1 MTNKGIN
8 PLYVS
13 ALDVLI
19 GTLGV
24 FIVLNFL
31 HSRLLNAMP
40 PTPQNPLAATAV
52 KPDLKPDT
60 KTLQAKPVNGNN
72 GSWWRRT
79 FGPAE
84 KPPPPSQPA
93 TNTPNTPGTPNK
105 PSQPVETSNPA
116 PSPPQDPVAV
126 DLMKQ
131 TQGAVVILLQQTDVA
146 KNSVEMM
153 LQQGNR
159 SWKPSRASKYQDATF
174 AYQKGLNYFYQKDIQ
189 PGTYEVMVRIR
200 RGGKSTAQQPFSLF
214 GKIVPPGRRT
224 QTYAFGRYAI
234 GGSQS
239 DWESAGQL
247 VITSTGLEFHP
258 KLSKAT
264 ETAAPA
270 AGSEPSAAPPS
281 TQTVKPAPE
290 TTKKR
295 SGKWG

>member
-31 HSRLLNAMP
+31 HSRLLNAAPTP
-40 PTPQNPLAATAV
+40 PTPLTAQAD
-52 KPDLKPDT
+52 KTDQKSETADLT
-60 KTLQAKPVNGNN
+60 AKPVNGNN

-79 FGPAE
+79 FGTAE
-84 KPPPPSQPA
+84 KPPEPVQP
-93 TNTPNTPGTPNK
+93 K
-105 PSQPVETSNPA
+105 PQVDPAPDRTGPVEPTQA

-131 TQGAVVILLQQTDVA
+131 TQGAVVILLQQSDVA
-146 KNSVEMM
+146 KTAVEMM
-153 LQQGNR
+153 LQQGSR
-159 SWKPSRASKYQDATF
+159 TWKPSRASKYQDATF
-174 AYQKGLNYFYQKDIQ
+174 AYQKGLNYYYQKEMQ
-189 PGTYEVMVRIR
+189 PGTYDVLVRIKK
-200 RGGKSTAQQPFSLF
+200 GSKSAGTQPFSLF
-214 GKIVPPGRRT
+214 GKAIPPGRRS

-239 DWESAGQL
+239 DWQMAGQL
-247 VITSTGLEFHP
+247 VVTGNGLEFRPRMTKVPETIHP
-258 KLSKAT
+258 TPDGVPVA
-264 ETAAPA
+264 
-270 AGSEPSAAPPS
+270 EPTGTPS
-281 TQTVKPAPE
+281 TPSPTPA
-290 TTKKR
+290 TTPKKR

>member
-31 HSRLLNAMP
+31 QSRLMNAAP
-40 PTPQNPLAATAV
+40 VQSPVAATAA
-52 KPDLKPDT
+52 KPDAKSATSTLPTKP
-60 KTLQAKPVNGNN
+60 ANGNN

-79 FGPAE
+79 FGAAE
-84 KPPPPSQPA
+84 KPPVIPSPPPNPTAPA
-93 TNTPNTPGTPNK
+93 PK
-105 PSQPVETSNPA
+105 PVETSPIPPA
-116 PSPPQDPVAV
+116 PPQDPVAV

-146 KNSVEMM
+146 KNAVEMM
-153 LQQGNR
+153 LQQGSR
-159 SWKPSRASKYQDATF
+159 TWKPSRASKYQDATF
-174 AYQKGLNYFYQKDIQ
+174 AYQKGLNYFYQKEIQ

-200 RGGKSTAQQPFSLF
+200 KGSKSAATQAFSLF
-214 GKIVPPGRRT
+214 GKAVPAGRRT

-239 DWESAGQL
+239 DWVTAGQL
-247 VITSTGLEFHP
+247 VITAHGLEFRPRLP
-258 KLSKAT
+258 KAS
-264 ETAAPA
+264 ETAPA
-270 AGSEPSAAPPS
+270 TPDSTPVAEPSGSP
-281 TQTVKPAPE
+281 TTKPASTP
-290 TTKKR
+290 KKR
-295 SGKWG
+295 GGKWG

>member
-31 HSRLLNAMP
+31 HSRLLNASP
-40 PTPQNPLAATAV
+40 PAAQTPLVAKTEKPGVKQETATLPS
-52 KPDLKPDT
+52 KPS
-60 KTLQAKPVNGNN
+60 NGNN

-79 FGPAE
+79 FGVSE
-84 KPPPPSQPA
+84 KPPEPTQPKPA
-93 TNTPNTPGTPNK
+93 DPQPQTP
-105 PSQPVETSNPA
+105 QPRVETNPQP

-153 LQQGNR
+153 LQQGSR
-159 SWKPSRASKYQDATF
+159 TWKPSRASKYQDATF
-174 AYQKGLNYFYQKDIQ
+174 AYQKGLNYFYQKEIQ
-189 PGTYEVMVRIR
+189 PGTYDVMVRIR
-200 RGGKSTAQQPFSLF
+200 KGSKSAGTQAFSLF
-214 GKIVPPGRRT
+214 GKAVPEGRRT

-234 GGSQS
+234 GGSQR
-239 DWESAGQL
+239 DWQSAGQL
-247 VITSTGLEFHP
+247 VVTGSGLEFRP
-258 KLSKAT
+258 RLQKAPENGSPASDNPPVADPT
-264 ETAAPA
+264 GSPAAP
-270 AGSEPSAAPPS
+270 SA
-281 TQTVKPAPE
+281 PAPA
-290 TTKKR
+290 KKR

>member
-31 HSRLLNAMP
+31 QSRLVNS
-40 PTPQNPLAATAV
+40 TPAPIVATV
-52 KPDLKPDT
+52 VKPDT
-60 KTLQAKPVNGNN
+60 KPETINAPAKPANGNN

-79 FGPAE
+79 FGAAE
-84 KPPPPSQPA
+84 KPPVIPSPPPNPA
-93 TNTPNTPGTPNK
+93 TPTPK
-105 PSQPVETSNPA
+105 PVETNPIP

-153 LQQGNR
+153 LQQGSR
-159 SWKPSRASKYQDATF
+159 TWKPSRASKYQDATF

-200 RGGKSTAQQPFSLF
+200 KGSKSAATQAFSLF
-214 GKIVPPGRRT
+214 GKAVPAGGRT

-239 DWESAGQL
+239 DWVTAGQL
-247 VITSTGLEFHP
+247 VITASGLEFRPRLP
-258 KLSKAT
+258 KAS
-264 ETAAPA
+264 ETAPASTDSAPVA
-270 AGSEPSAAPPS
+270 DP
-281 TQTVKPAPE
+281 TVSPQAKPA
-290 TTKKR
+290 TTPKKR
-295 SGKWG
+295 GGKWG

>member
-31 HSRLLNAMP
+31 QSRLVNA
-40 PTPQNPLAATAV
+40 TPAAVQAPIAATAKKTETTPQPS
-52 KPDLKPDT
+52 KP
-60 KTLQAKPVNGNN
+60 ANGNN

-79 FGPAE
+79 FGAAE
-84 KPPPPSQPA
+84 KPATASPPSS
-93 TNTPNTPGTPNK
+93 PNTPAPK
-105 PSQPVETSNPA
+105 PVETSPQP

-131 TQGAVVILLQQTDVA
+131 TQGAVVILLQQTDLA

-159 SWKPSRASKYQDATF
+159 TWKPSRASKYQDATF

-189 PGTYEVMVRIR
+189 PGTYDVMVRIR
-200 RGGKSTAQQPFSLF
+200 KGSKSAATQAFSLF
-214 GKIVPPGRRT
+214 GKIVPAGRRT
-224 QTYAFGRYAI
+224 QTYAFGRYAL

-239 DWESAGQL
+239 DWEMAGQV
-247 VITSTGLEFHP
+247 VITSSGLEFRPRLP
-258 KLSKAT
+258 KAS
-264 ETAAPA
+264 ETAPASPDSAPVAEPTGSPTAKPA
-270 AGSEPSAAPPS
+270 ATP
-281 TQTVKPAPE
+281 
-290 TTKKR
+290 KKR
-295 SGKWG
+295 GGKWG

>member
-31 HSRLLNAMP
+31 HSRLLNANP
-40 PTPQNPLAATAV
+40 PVTQTPLVAKTEKPAT
-52 KPDLKPDT
+52 KPETTTLPSKP
-60 KTLQAKPVNGNN
+60 ANGNN

-79 FGPAE
+79 FGVSE
-84 KPPPPSQPA
+84 KPPEPTQPKPA
-93 TNTPNTPGTPNK
+93 DPTPQTQ
-105 PSQPVETSNPA
+105 QPRVETNPQP

-153 LQQGNR
+153 LQQGSR
-159 SWKPSRASKYQDATF
+159 TWKPSRASKYQDATF
-174 AYQKGLNYFYQKDIQ
+174 AYQKGLNYFYQKEMQ
-189 PGTYEVMVRIR
+189 PGTYDVMVRIR
-200 RGGKSTAQQPFSLF
+200 KGSKSAGTQAFSLF
-214 GKIVPPGRRT
+214 GKAVPEGRRT

-234 GGSQS
+234 GGTQS
-239 DWESAGQL
+239 DWQSAGQL
-247 VITSTGLEFHP
+247 VITGAGLEFRPRLP
-258 KLSKAT
+258 KAPENLSPAPDNPPV
-264 ETAAPA
+264 ADPSGSPAIPSAPA
-270 AGSEPSAAPPS
+270 
-281 TQTVKPAPE
+281 PA

-295 SGKWG
+295 GKWG

>member
-31 HSRLLNAMP
+31 QSRLVNAVQVAAQAP
-40 PTPQNPLAATAV
+40 IAATAKKTETTPQPS
-52 KPDLKPDT
+52 KP
-60 KTLQAKPVNGNN
+60 ANGNN

-79 FGPAE
+79 FGAAE
-84 KPPPPSQPA
+84 KPAPASPPS
-93 TNTPNTPGTPNK
+93 TPNTPAPK
-105 PSQPVETSNPA
+105 PVETSPQP

-131 TQGAVVILLQQTDVA
+131 TQGAVVILLQQTDLA

-159 SWKPSRASKYQDATF
+159 TWKPSRASKYQDATF

-189 PGTYEVMVRIR
+189 PGTYDVMVRIR
-200 RGGKSTAQQPFSLF
+200 KGSKSAVSQAFSLF
-214 GKIVPPGRRT
+214 GKIVPAGRRT
-224 QTYAFGRYAI
+224 QTYAFGRYAL

-239 DWESAGQL
+239 DWEMAGQV
-247 VITSTGLEFHP
+247 VITSSGLEFRPRLP
-258 KLSKAT
+258 KAS
-264 ETAAPA
+264 ETAPATPDSAPLA
-270 AGSEPSAAPPS
+270 EPTGSPTA
-281 TQTVKPAPE
+281 KPAP
-290 TTKKR
+290 TPKKR
-295 SGKWG
+295 GGKWG

>member
-31 HSRLLNAMP
+31 HSRLLNAAPPPP
-40 PTPQNPLAATAV
+40 PTPLTASAD
-52 KPDLKPDT
+52 KPGKKTETTAQVSKP
-60 KTLQAKPVNGNN
+60 ANGNN

-79 FGPAE
+79 FGPSE
-84 KPPPPSQPA
+84 KPPEPNPVRPEEPKPE
-93 TNTPNTPGTPNK
+93 TPK
-105 PSQPVETSNPA
+105 PVEPINTTPA
-116 PSPPQDPVAV
+116 PPQDPVAV

-153 LQQGNR
+153 LQQGSR
-159 SWKPSRASKYQDATF
+159 TWKPSRASKYQDATF
-174 AYQKGLNYFYQKDIQ
+174 AYQKGLNYFYQKEMQ
-189 PGTYEVMVRIR
+189 PGTYDVMVRIR
-200 RGGKSTAQQPFSLF
+200 KGSKSAGMQPFSLF
-214 GKIVPPGRRT
+214 GKAVPAGRRT

-239 DWESAGQL
+239 EWQSAGQL
-247 VITSTGLEFHP
+247 VVTGNGLEFRP
-258 KLSKAT
+258 RLSKAP
-264 ETAAPA
+264 ETVTPTQQEGQPVADPTGSPA
-270 AGSEPSAAPPS
+270 
-281 TQTVKPAPE
+281 TTPAP
-290 TTKKR
+290 TSAPKKR

>member
-31 HSRLLNAMP
+31 QSRLVNA
-40 PTPQNPLAATAV
+40 TPVAAQAPIAATAKKTETTPQPS
-52 KPDLKPDT
+52 KP
-60 KTLQAKPVNGNN
+60 ANGNN

-79 FGPAE
+79 FGAAE
-84 KPPPPSQPA
+84 KPATASPPSS
-93 TNTPNTPGTPNK
+93 PNTPAPK
-105 PSQPVETSNPA
+105 PVETSPQP

-131 TQGAVVILLQQTDVA
+131 TQGAVVILLQQTDLA

-159 SWKPSRASKYQDATF
+159 TWKPSRASKYQDATF

-189 PGTYEVMVRIR
+189 PGTYDVMVRIR
-200 RGGKSTAQQPFSLF
+200 KGSKSAVSQAFSLF
-214 GKIVPPGRRT
+214 GKIVPAGRRT
-224 QTYAFGRYAI
+224 QTYAFGRYAL

-239 DWESAGQL
+239 DWEMAGQV
-247 VITSTGLEFHP
+247 VITANGLEFRPRRP
-258 KLSKAT
+258 KAS
-264 ETAAPA
+264 ESAPA
-270 AGSEPSAAPPS
+270 SPDSAPVAEPAGSPQAKPTS
-281 TQTVKPAPE
+281 TP
-290 TTKKR
+290 KKR

>member
-31 HSRLLNAMP
+31 QSRLMNA
-40 PTPQNPLAATAV
+40 TPAQAPMVATAV
-52 KPDLKPDT
+52 KPDAKSET
-60 KTLQAKPVNGNN
+60 TTLPAKPANGNN

-79 FGPAE
+79 FGAAE
-84 KPPPPSQPA
+84 KPAPVSPPAQPA
-93 TNTPNTPGTPNK
+93 DPAP
-105 PSQPVETSNPA
+105 QPIVTSPQP

-159 SWKPSRASKYQDATF
+159 TWKPSRASKYQDATF
-174 AYQKGLNYFYQKDIQ
+174 AYQKGLNYFYQKEIQ
-189 PGTYEVMVRIR
+189 PGAYDVMVRIR
-200 RGGKSTAQQPFSLF
+200 KGGKSAATQAFSLF
-214 GKIVPPGRRT
+214 GKVVPASRRT

-239 DWESAGQL
+239 DWETAGQL
-247 VITSTGLEFHP
+247 VITANGLEFRPRLP
-258 KLSKAT
+258 KASETSPAT
-264 ETAAPA
+264 PDSAPVA
-270 AGSEPSAAPPS
+270 EPAGNP
-281 TQTVKPAPE
+281 TVKPAS
-290 TTKKR
+290 TSKKR
-295 SGKWG
+295 GGKWG

>member
-31 HSRLLNAMP
+31 QSRLVNA
-40 PTPQNPLAATAV
+40 TPAAVQAPIAATA
-52 KPDLKPDT
+52 K
-60 KTLQAKPVNGNN
+60 KTETTPQPSKPVNGNN

-79 FGPAE
+79 FGAAE
-84 KPPPPSQPA
+84 KPATASQPSS
-93 TNTPNTPGTPNK
+93 PNTPAPK
-105 PSQPVETSNPA
+105 PVETSPQP

-131 TQGAVVILLQQTDVA
+131 TQGAVVILLQQTDLA

-159 SWKPSRASKYQDATF
+159 TWKPSRASKYQDATF

-189 PGTYEVMVRIR
+189 PGTYDVMVRIR
-200 RGGKSTAQQPFSLF
+200 KGSKSAVSQAFSLF
-214 GKIVPPGRRT
+214 GKIVPAGRRT
-224 QTYAFGRYAI
+224 QTYAFGRYAL

-239 DWESAGQL
+239 DWEMAGQV
-247 VITSTGLEFHP
+247 VITSSGLEFRPRLP
-258 KLSKAT
+258 KAS
-264 ETAAPA
+264 ETAPASTDSAPVA
-270 AGSEPSAAPPS
+270 EPAGSPQAKPTS
-281 TQTVKPAPE
+281 TP
-290 TTKKR
+290 KKR